1 MQKKIFAWAMSM
13 AVAAMI
19 TCTGCTQ
26 NSSTSSGT
34 DSETAQTTT
43 LEETDGSVSSQ
54 NLSAVQSG
62 TAGVTTDADDLCD
75 TYDSFDAEIALADDD
90 TKVTGNTKAVSV
102 KNNRVTI
109 SAGGTYRISGKLTKG
124 QVVVTGLEKV
134 KLYLDGAEITS
145 PSGPALVC
153 VNEKRTVL
161 SLAKGTKN
169 VLTDSADNAETTES
183 RNNVDACAL
192 FAQDKLTINGSGS
205 LAVSGNSRDGIVC
218 KDTLKLVN
226 GTITVDAAEDGVKGK
241 DCVAMFGADLTVT
254 AGNDG
259 VKSTEDSDA
268 AKGFLQLTDGSA
280 AVTAGGDC
288 LQAESLVWVTDGTY
302 TLTSNGT
309 AVDAETGETSS
320 SKGVKC
326 SGDVEIAGGTLT
338 IDAAEDGVNCGGA
351 MEIQDGEMT
360 VSSAEDGIQADGD
373 LTISGGTVQV
383 TTTGEVAASAQDDF
397 QPGNFGGGTPPSGEM
412 PSGDAPSGNPPELP
426 DGETFGGGN
435 PPSGNA
441 PSGDVPGQN
450 GQNANA
456 ENADIIQAAAVQT
469 DTTAASVTDAA
480 DSQTTT
486 TTTADDAT
494 SKGIKCGGNLVMS
507 GGSCTIHSTDHA
519 VHAAG
524 TAELSGTTLYI
535 TSDNKGISSHGNLT
549 VSDGS
554 ITIHSCTEGIESKA
568 EMNISGGEIRIL
580 DATDDGLNTGG
591 ADSGSHAM
599 TISGGYI
606 YVNASGDGV
615 DSNGTWTMTGGTLLV
630 CGPTSGGDGSLDAN
644 GDMTYTG
651 GTLLALSSKGMM
663 EYSESGCL
671 VATNCNAAAGDQIS
685 IVDQNGTVLVTL
697 QSPKAVSD
705 VIYGIGDGDS
715 SDYTIVTGGTY
726 SGTLNDDGY
735 AEGGTV
741 SGGTEVT
748 ANGGSGG
755 MNGGQPDGMPSG
767 QPGGQGGTPP
777 SGSNG
782 GTPPEKPGQNSTDSS
797 TENS

>member
-62 TAGVTTDADDLCD
+62 TAGVTTDAGDLCD

-124 QVVVTGLEKV
+124 QVVVTGSEKV

-183 RNNVDACAL
+183 GNNVDACAL

-320 SKGVKC
+320 SKGIKC

-456 ENADIIQAAAVQT
+456 ENADVIQAAAVQT

-480 DSQTTT
+480 DSQTTTT

-524 TAELSGTTLYI
+524 TAELSGTTLDI
-535 TSDNKGISSHGNLT
+535 TSDNKGISSHGDLT

-568 EMNISGGEIRIL
+568 EMNI
-580 DATDDGLNTGG
+580 
-591 ADSGSHAM
+591 
-599 TISGGYI
+599 
-606 YVNASGDGV
+606 
-615 DSNGTWTMTGGTLLV
+615 
-630 CGPTSGGDGSLDAN
+630 SGGDGSLDAN

-663 EYSESGCL
+663 EYPESGCL

-777 SGSNG
+777 
-782 GTPPEKPGQNSTDSS
+782 EKPGQNSTDSS